1 MNDFGSRVAA
11 GRELERAGHYEEAIQ
26 HFRRLLD
33 EYPSDPRAHFE
44 YGGAFDSA
52 GQEAEAI
59 PHYRR
64 AMELGLFGDY
74 LPRAYVQLG
83 SSLRNIGLYD
93 EAIAVLDEG
102 CRRFPDQPAL
112 RVFRAFALESA
123 GRSRDALTDLLELV
137 IDQVQTPDMKNYA
150 RAIRFYTD
158 DRAR

>member
-1 MNDFGSRVAA
+1 MNDFDSRVAA
-11 GRELERAGHYEEAIQ
+11 GREMERAGQYEEAIA

-33 EYPSDPRAHFE
+33 EYPNDPRAHFE

-52 GQEAEAI
+52 GHEAEAI

-74 LPRAYVQLG
+74 LPQAYLQLG
-83 SSLRNIGLYD
+83 SSLRNIGLHG
-93 EAIAVLDEG
+93 EAVAVLDEG
-102 CRRFPDQPAL
+102 CRRFPNQPSL

-123 GRSRDALTDLLELV
+123 GRSQEALTDLLELI

-150 RAIRFYTD
+150 RAIRYYTD
-158 DRAR
+158 ERAR